1 MLSDI
6 INNVKPKAEKILAA
20 LQEEF
25 RTLHIGK
32 ASSSLVEDILVEY
45 YGTKVPL
52 KQMAQINTP
61 QVNQILIIPFDKNAS
76 KDIET
81 SIRNSDLGL
90 SPVGEGTQIRLV
102 LPPLSE
108 ERRRELTKVTKNKA
122 EQTKVSI
129 RNIRRMAWDEVQK
142 AEKTHNL
149 TEDDK
154 YEGQEELNKI
164 VEDYNNKIDLLAETK
179 EAEIMKV

>member
-1 MLSDI
+1 MLENI
-6 INNVKPKAEKILAA
+6 INNVKPKAEKILEA

-25 RTLHIGK
+25 RTLHTGK

-45 YGTKVPL
+45 FGTKVPL

-61 QVNQILIIPFDKNAS
+61 QANQILIIPFDKNSS

-90 SPVGEGTQIRLV
+90 SPVGEGTQIRLI

-108 ERRRELTKVTKNKA
+108 ERRRELTKVIKKKA
-122 EQTKVSI
+122 ELAKVSI
-129 RNIRRMAWDEVQK
+129 RNIRRLAWDEVQK
-142 AEKTHNL
+142 AEKTHDL

-154 YEGQEELNKI
+154 YSGQEQLNKI
-164 VEDYNNKIDLLAETK
+164 VENYNNKIDQLTEIK